1 MKCMNTLLKA
11 FLAMGIAFAF
21 CITLEKI
28 GAANAGILTVVNSA
42 GNPAFPSPA
51 GPLVPA
57 IPFFHPK
64 KFPVSG
70 EASDAPDSRQSAEA
84 MKAWLLREILWGG
97 GLDLIWTGNLKE
109 ESDGPAIRGEDL
121 ISILQQ
127 KDDFLR

>member
-28 GAANAGILTVVNSA
+28 GVANAGILTVVNSA
-42 GNPAFPSPA
+42 GNPAFASPA

-57 IPFFHPK
+57 IPFFYPK

-70 EASDAPDSRQSAEA
+70 EASDAPDPRQSAEA
-84 MKAWLLREILWGG
+84 IKAWLLREIVKGER
-97 GLDLIWTGNLKE
+97 LDLIWTGNLKE
-109 ESDGPAIRGEDL
+109 EFAGPTLRGEDV
-121 ISILQQ
+121 ITILQQ
-127 KDDFLR
+127 NDSLR